1 MPDLISIGDV
11 TEDVFIQVDELSVLC
26 PHGKQSCLLCMRF
39 AEKIAASRVDK
50 LTGGNA
56 GNVAI
61 GCNRLGLH
69 SALFSVVGDDEQGR
83 LIRQSLKKER
93 VSTAYF
99 SLKKGERTNYSV
111 VINYQAERTI
121 LVHHE
126 PRKYPRFHLAP
137 CRMLYFTS
145 MGTGSEKLH
154 RPLLSYAKK
163 HHPFF
168 AFNPG
173 THQLKSGLRK
183 LKPLLQASDAV
194 FLNTEEAQLL
204 LSTQKID
211 FPFLLRKLK
220 ASGTKIAV
228 ITDGPAGS
236 YAYDGRTFW
245 YCPIYDVP
253 IVERTGCGDSY
264 ASGFLA
270 ALFYGHDIPEAMRW
284 GTLNAASVIQQIGP
298 QAGLM
303 KLSKLRKI
311 LRANTGF
318 TARMTHQARESKTKY
333 RPRKFRKL

>member
-1 MPDLISIGDV
+1 MLDLISIGDV
-11 TEDVFIQVDELSVLC
+11 TEDVFIQVDELSMLC
-26 PHGKQSCLLCMRF
+26 PHGKQGCLLCMKF
-39 AEKIAASRVDK
+39 ADKIAAKRVDK
-50 LTGGNA
+50 LVGGNA

-61 GCNRLGLH
+61 GGSRLGLH

-83 LIRQSLKKER
+83 LIYRSLQKDK

-99 SLKKGERTNYSV
+99 SVQRGGKTNYSV

-126 PRKYPRFHLAP
+126 PRRYPPLRLAP
-137 CRMLYFTS
+137 CRTVYFTS
-145 MGTGSEKLH
+145 MGAGSERLH
-154 RPLLSYAKK
+154 RPLLSYVRK

-173 THQLKSGLRK
+173 THQLKSGLPK
-183 LKPLLQASDAV
+183 LKPLLRASDAV
-194 FLNTEEAQLL
+194 FLNMEEAQLL
-204 LSTQKID
+204 LSTQKTD

-220 ASGTKIAV
+220 ATGTKIAV

-236 YAYDGRTFW
+236 YASDGSSCW

-264 ASGFLA
+264 ATGFLA
-270 ALFYGHDIPEAMRW
+270 ALSYGHDIPEAMRW

-303 KLSKLRKI
+303 RLGKLRKI
-311 LRANTGF
+311 LRANPGF
-318 TARMTHQARESKTKY
+318 AARTASQARESRTKY
-333 RPRKFRKL
+333 RPRKFRTL